1 MAAISR
7 PYILTAGAADDIR
20 EIARYT
26 DRQWGK
32 QQREAY
38 VAQLEKVATDL
49 ALGKG
54 VFRER
59 NDVYPGVRVQLAG
72 HHFVFCLPRK
82 AEPALILAVLHER
95 MDLVARL
102 TGRLP

>member
-1 MAAISR
+1 LAAISR

-32 QQREAY
+32 QQREAD

>member
-32 QQREAY
+32 QQREAD

-59 NDVYPGVRVQLAG
+59 KDLYPGVRVQLAG